1 MKTVEKKTEPA
12 GEKNLKRIHEN
23 QLMIEFS
30 SKKKQSE
37 HGLKCVSV
45 FNRCHNI
52 IVMQSNPQNG
62 E

>member
-37 HGLKCVSV
+37 HDAMRPEVCFSV
-45 FNRCHNI
+45 
-52 IVMQSNPQNG
+52 
-62 E
+62 